1 MWHGTYGLHAYNAP
15 IVPFLRVDSSPLE
28 SFHQSVH
35 TFFANPSHWDW
46 RTRAVRWNQG
56 IENNLWRAGKKIRSW
71 SCSKVIAHH
80 ASLEMFPIS
89 SSLDYLCES
98 KYPLKSIEGVFISV
112 WVPYTPVVLE
122 LLGFSSEVDFVF
134 ELNEKRASVLNCR
147 LHHSSRWPRRENF
160 KVE

>member
-46 RTRAVRWNQG
+46 RARAVRWNQG

-80 ASLEMFPIS
+80 ASLGMFPIS

-112 WVPYTPVVLE
+112 WVPYFCSTWVAGILQRGRFRVWIKWKE
-122 LLGFSSEVDFVF
+122 SLGPKLQVAS
-134 ELNEKRASVLNCR
+134 LILMAEKG
-147 LHHSSRWPRRENF
+147 EF
-160 KVE
+160 

>member
-71 SCSKVIAHH
+71 SCSKVISHH
-80 ASLEMFPIS
+80 ASPGMFPIS

-112 WVPYTPVVLE
+112 WVPYSCSTWIAGIFQRGRFRVWIKWKE
-122 LLGFSSEVDFVF
+122 SLGPKLQVAS
-134 ELNEKRASVLNCR
+134 LILMAEKG
-147 LHHSSRWPRRENF
+147 EF
-160 KVE
+160 